1 MGGRE
6 VVVMSSPIHNDDDR
20 NGPSMYAPRWARR
33 TGQQEEG
40 ADKSGAPA
48 MPSPQASGSPMQG
61 SPIPG
66 GPIQGGP
73 IPGGP
78 MQGAPMQGAQVT
90 RLQRAPHLAPR
101 QGERGPLD
109 RNPLDRGPAERGA
122 DALRAINFDDQQF
135 EGDVA
140 VRQLMLRQTLDPQ
153 PVPPPPVRDAR
164 DRGLGMAGRFMIAA
178 AIAAIVAFV
187 VVSFVSS
194 ESKDGTT
201 TASLWGRLFGGSSSD
216 QASAPRA
223 LPRLFVENRRSVV
236 NQPIGLGIQLSEQA
250 PGAFI
255 LMRGLAS
262 GTRLNAGTPVGEGSW
277 RIPTRELSG
286 AAVLPPMNFAG
297 PMEISIDLRLPDDT
311 VADSN
316 VVRLEWVV
324 ATANVNPADAPSI
337 VQPTPAPPPQPV
349 ATVPVAPPQPQPVAP
364 PPVAAVP
371 PVATVPPPVA
381 AVPPP
386 AAASRSLDSEEM
398 AAMLKR
404 GESFIATGDIAAA
417 RLLLRRVA
425 EAGNARAAL
434 ALGATYDPAVLKQ
447 IGILGAAADVKQ
459 ARTWYEKAAALGSPE
474 APKRLEQLAQQAR

>member
-1 MGGRE
+1 
-6 VVVMSSPIHNDDDR
+6 MSSPIHNNNEDDR

-33 TGQQEEG
+33 AGPQEET
-40 ADKSGAPA
+40 DKSSAPNSA
-48 MPSPQASGSPMQG
+48 QPPLPSTGPLAGLQPPQQSQPPQQPTAS
-61 SPIPG
+61 
-66 GPIQGGP
+66 
-73 IPGGP
+73 
-78 MQGAPMQGAQVT
+78 VT
-90 RLQRAPHLAPR
+90 RLQRAPHIAPR
-101 QGERGPLD
+101 QGERGV
-109 RNPLDRGPAERGA
+109 ERAPEG
-122 DALRAINFDDQQF
+122 LRAISFDDQQF

-153 PVPPPPVRDAR
+153 PVPPPPARDAR
-164 DRGLGMAGRFMIAA
+164 DRGFGMAGRFMIAA
-178 AIAAIVAFV
+178 GIAAAVAFV
-187 VVSFVSS
+187 IVSFVSS
-194 ESKDGTT
+194 ESQNRDGTA
-201 TASLWGRLFGGSSSD
+201 TASLWSRIFGGGNSE
-216 QASAPRA
+216 QAAGTRA

-236 NQPIGLGIQLSEQA
+236 NQPIGLGIQLSEPA

-277 RIPTRELSG
+277 RIPTRELAS

-324 ATANVNPADAPSI
+324 ATANVNPADAPAI
-337 VQPTPAPPPQPV
+337 VQPAAPQPAPAPQPV
-349 ATVPVAPPQPQPVAP
+349 ATIPIAPPQPVVAPP
-364 PPVAAVP
+364 PPVAAL
-371 PVATVPPPVA
+371 
-381 AVPPP
+381 PPP
-386 AAASRSLDSEEM
+386 APVTPAPAPAVRSLDNDEM
-398 AAMLKR
+398 QAMLKR
-404 GESFIATGDIAAA
+404 GESFIATGDITAA

-447 IGILGAAADVKQ
+447 IGILGAQADVKQ
-459 ARTWYEKAAALGSPE
+459 ARAWYEKAAALGSPE

>member
-1 MGGRE
+1 
-6 VVVMSSPIHNDDDR
+6 MSSPIHNNNEDDR

-33 TGQQEEG
+33 AGPQEE
-40 ADKSGAPA
+40 AEKQSAPNV
-48 MPSPQASGSPMQG
+48 PGST
-61 SPIPG
+61 
-66 GPIQGGP
+66 
-73 IPGGP
+73 GP
-78 MQGAPMQGAQVT
+78 MAGLQPQQPQQQPPQPQSASVT
-90 RLQRAPHLAPR
+90 RLQRAPHIAPR
-101 QGERGPLD
+101 QGERGVE
-109 RNPLDRGPAERGA
+109 RGPEG
-122 DALRAINFDDQQF
+122 LRAISFDDQQF

-153 PVPPPPVRDAR
+153 PVPPPPVRDSR
-164 DRGLGMAGRFMIAA
+164 DRGFGMAGRFMIAA
-178 AIAAIVAFV
+178 GIAAVVAFV
-187 VVSFVSS
+187 IVSFVSS
-194 ESKDGTT
+194 ESQNRDGTA
-201 TASLWGRLFGGSSSD
+201 TASLWSRIFGGGNSE
-216 QASAPRA
+216 QAASPRA

-236 NQPIGLGIQLSEQA
+236 NQPIGLGIQLSEPA

-262 GTRLNAGTPVGEGSW
+262 GTRINAGTPVGEGSW
-277 RIPTRELSG
+277 RIPTRELAS

-324 ATANVNPADAPSI
+324 ATANVNPSDAPAM
-337 VQPTPAPPPQPV
+337 VQPAPQPAPPPQPV
-349 ATVPVAPPQPQPVAP
+349 ATIPVTPPQPVVAPPP
-364 PPVAAVP
+364 PPVAAL
-371 PVATVPPPVA
+371 
-381 AVPPP
+381 PPP
-386 AAASRSLDSEEM
+386 APASPPPAPAERRLDNDEM
-398 AAMLKR
+398 QAMLKR
-404 GESFIATGDIAAA
+404 GESFIATGDITAA

-447 IGILGAAADVKQ
+447 IGILGAQADVKQ

>member
-1 MGGRE
+1 
-6 VVVMSSPIHNDDDR
+6 
-20 NGPSMYAPRWARR
+20 
-33 TGQQEEG
+33 
-40 ADKSGAPA
+40 
-48 MPSPQASGSPMQG
+48 
-61 SPIPG
+61 
-66 GPIQGGP
+66 
-73 IPGGP
+73 
-78 MQGAPMQGAQVT
+78 MQGAQVT

-109 RNPLDRGPAERGA
+109 RNPMDRGPAERGA

-164 DRGLGMAGRFMIAA
+164 DRGFGMAGRFMIAA
-178 AIAAIVAFV
+178 AIAAVVAFV

-194 ESKDGTT
+194 DSSKDGTT
-201 TASLWGRLFGGSSSD
+201 TASLWSRLFGGSSSD

-349 ATVPVAPPQPQPVAP
+349 ATVPVAPPPQAVAP
-364 PPVAAVP
+364 PPVAA
-371 PVATVPPPVA
+371 VPPPVA

-386 AAASRSLDSEEM
+386 APAPAVRALDSEEM